1 MRARFWPLSGGWIRH
16 AHTPTQRKRRKM
28 IAVRLHKMKN
38 PYLRRG
44 SYLIPISA
52 WEAEGVS
59 GAQSVRHWRSILHFR
74 RRAARPNTV
83 IRYIT
88 LVRIPDDFPVA
99 VFFDWC
105 VKQLAPQDIEFRPLH
120 VWMRDFPTI
129 KRGASLDRRSA
140 LNDHGWSTPELILG
154 APLPKNAI
162 LWTKDIQKLYG
173 RKRKQPPGEGSKRN
187 RAQDDD

>member
-1 MRARFWPLSGGWIRH
+1 
-16 AHTPTQRKRRKM
+16 M
-28 IAVRLHKMKN
+28 IAVRLHKTRN

-59 GAQSVRHWRSILHFR
+59 GAQSVRRWRSILHFP
-74 RRAARPNTV
+74 RRAHRPNTV
-83 IRYIT
+83 IRFVT

-105 VKQLAPQDIEFRPLH
+105 ESRCASGPFAFRPLREC
-120 VWMRDFPTI
+120 MKDFPSIRDDHTAG
-129 KRGASLDRRSA
+129 RTP
-140 LNDHGWSTPELILG
+140 LNDLTWSTPELVLG
-154 APLPKNAI
+154 APLPKSAI

-173 RKRKQPPGEGSKRN
+173 PARRRSPGKNAARD
-187 RAQDDD
+187 RP

>member
-1 MRARFWPLSGGWIRH
+1 
-16 AHTPTQRKRRKM
+16 M
-28 IAVRLHKMKN
+28 IAVRLHKTKN

-52 WEAEGVS
+52 WEAKGVS
-59 GAQSVRHWRSILHFR
+59 GAQSVRHWRKILHFP
-74 RRAARPNTV
+74 RRAGRPHTA

-105 VKQLAPQDIEFRPLH
+105 AKQFALQPFRPLAEC
-120 VWMRDFPTI
+120 MKDFPTI
-129 KRGASLDRRSA
+129 RDGWIDGHCP
-140 LNDHGWSTPELILG
+140 LNDATWSTPELVLG
-154 APLPKNAI
+154 APLPKTAI

-173 RKRKQPPGEGSKRN
+173 RARRRSSGGKPAHAGER
-187 RAQDDD
+187 